1 VNPSG
6 IFLRRPKATA
16 LLAIALALA
25 GAIAYRLLPIASLP
39 QIDLPV
45 ISVSAQFP
53 GAEPSTMASAVATPL
68 ERQFGKIS
76 GVTEMT
82 SSSFLGSTQI
92 VLQFDLSRDVNAAE
106 RDVQAAIN
114 AAAGQLP
121 ADLPSQPTFRKV
133 NPSDAPIVAIGL
145 TSKTLSQ
152 GQIYDA
158 ATTVIQQKLSQLPGV
173 GQVIVGGSSL
183 PATRIELNP
192 MMVSHYGIGF
202 EQIRNV
208 IANSNVNRPKGR
220 LESAN
225 GQWTLAADDQI
236 HDLDDYRSMV
246 VSAQGTPVQLGRIA
260 EVRSSVE
267 NLLTAGICNGDP
279 AALVVVFRQPGA
291 NVVETV
297 DGIRKA
303 LPQLKME
310 VSPQIDFN
318 LAFDQ
323 TTTIRASIADVEV
336 TLVVSVLLV
345 TAVVFVFLRDW
356 RATVTAAVA
365 VPLSLLGSF
374 AVMYLLGYS
383 LDNLSLMALT
393 ISTGFVIDDAI
404 VVIEDIMRHQERG
417 LSPVQAALE
426 GSREIGFTVMSMTI
440 SLVAVF
446 LPILLMGGIV
456 GRIFR
461 EFAVTLSVSVVISLI
476 VSLTVTPVMCSL
488 LLKQNSETQEARLSR
503 WSELQFQRLQDG
515 YGRTLQFVLRHP
527 KGTIAV
533 AALTFVAS
541 IGLLVVIP
549 KGFFP
554 QEDSGRIMV
563 TFQSATDS
571 SFPAMQRYM
580 QEVVKVLN
588 DDPAVANAVGF
599 TGTGKG
605 VSTSTNLGRLYVSLR
620 PLSERRIG
628 ADDLIARLRG
638 KMQKLVGV
646 TVYFQSMQD
655 VKIGGRMSSGIYQ
668 YTLQSNDDNLLHHWL
683 PIIQDKVTRLPGLQD
698 VSNDEQD
705 GGLMSHLSIDRET
718 AGRLGVSASVL
729 DETLY
734 DAFGQ
739 REVSTIDEPLNQYH
753 VIMEAAPQY
762 WSDPSALR
770 YIYVHGTNGTDV
782 PLSAFTKLTS
792 QSTSLAVNHQSQLS
806 AATISFNLAPGLALS
821 SVTKEIDGIVRH
833 SGMPEQVHAGFQGTA
848 QAFQDSLATE
858 PLLLLMAIVTIYV
871 VLGMLYESYIHPIT
885 ILSTLPSAGTGA
897 LIALMLCGLEL
908 SIIALIGI
916 LLLIG
921 IVKKN
926 AIMMVD
932 FALQAEREE
941 GLSTSEAI
949 FKASMLRFRPILM
962 TTAAALLGAVPLVL
976 SHSLG
981 SEYRIPLAV
990 SIIGGLLL
998 SQLLTLYTTP
1008 VIYVYMERVAPSKRI
1023 PVVASNGSG
1032 VQPSTEPA

>member
-1 VNPSG
+1 MNPSS

-16 LLAIALALA
+16 LLAIALALS
-25 GAIAYRLLPIASLP
+25 GIIAYKLLPIASLP

-53 GAEPSTMASAVATPL
+53 GAEPATMASSVATPL

-76 GVTEMT
+76 GLTEMT
-82 SSSFLGSTQI
+82 SSSFLGSTSI
-92 VLQFDLSRDVNAAE
+92 VLQFDLTRDVNAAE
-106 RDVQAAIN
+106 RDVAAAIN

-121 ADLPSQPTFRKV
+121 ADIPSKPTFRKV
-133 NPSDAPIVAIGL
+133 NPSDAPIVVIGL
-145 TSKTLSQ
+145 TSKTLNE

-158 ATTVIQQKLSQLPGV
+158 ATTVIQQRLSQLPGV

-192 MMVSHYGIGF
+192 MMVSHYGLGF
-202 EQIRNV
+202 EQVRNA
-208 IANSNVNRPKGR
+208 IAASNLNRPKGQ
-220 LESAN
+220 LQDAS
-225 GQWTLAADDQI
+225 GQWTIDADDQI
-236 HDLDDYRSMV
+236 HDTAAYRSLV
-246 VSAQGTPVQLGRIA
+246 ISAQGAPVQLGRIA
-260 EVRSSVE
+260 EVRNSVE
-267 NLLTAGICNGDP
+267 NLLTSGICNGDP

-303 LPQLKME
+303 LPQLKTE

-323 TTTIRASIADVEV
+323 TTTIRASIADVQF
-336 TLVVSVLLV
+336 TLIISVLLV
-345 TAVVFVFLRDW
+345 TAVVFTFLRDW
-356 RATVTAAVA
+356 RATLTASVA
-365 VPLSLLGSF
+365 VPLSLLGTF
-374 AVMYLLGYS
+374 AVIYLLGYS

-404 VVIEDIMRHQERG
+404 VVIEDIMRHQEQG
-417 LSPVQAALE
+417 LSPLQAALE
-426 GSREIGFTVMSMTI
+426 GAREIEFTVVSMTI
-440 SLVAVF
+440 SLIAVF

-461 EFAVTLSVSVVISLI
+461 EFAITLSVSVVISLV

-488 LLKQNSETQEARLSR
+488 LLKQRSNIQEGRFAR
-503 WSELQFQRLQDG
+503 WSERQFQRLQDA
-515 YGRTLQFVLRHP
+515 YGWSLQIVLKHP
-527 KGTIAV
+527 RSTVAV
-533 AALTFVAS
+533 TVLTFITS

-554 QEDSGRIMV
+554 QEDSGRMLC
-563 TFQSATDS
+563 TLQSSTDV
-571 SFPAMQRYM
+571 SFPAMRQYL
-580 QEVVKVLN
+580 QQVVKILN

-599 TGTGKG
+599 TGSGQG
-605 VSTSTNLGRLYVSLR
+605 VSTSTNVGRLYVSLR

-628 ADDLIARLRG
+628 VDDVIARLRN
-638 KMQKLVGV
+638 KMQRLVGV
-646 TVYFQSMQD
+646 TVYFQSLQD
-655 VKIGGRMSSGIYQ
+655 VKIGGRSSPGIYQ
-668 YTLQSNDDNLLHHWL
+668 YTLQSNDEALLHHWL
-683 PIIQDKVTRLPGLQD
+683 PILQAKITRIPGLQD

-705 GGLMSHLSIDRET
+705 GGLMSHLSVDRQT
-718 AGRLGVSASVL
+718 AGKLGISTATI

-739 REVSTIDEPLNQYH
+739 REISTIDEPLNQYH
-753 VIMEAAPQY
+753 IIMEAAPQY
-762 WSDPSALR
+762 WRDPSALR
-770 YIYVHGTNGTDV
+770 YIYVHGVNGTEV
-782 PLSAFTKLTS
+782 PLSSFTKLEP
-792 QSTSLAVNHQSQLS
+792 QSTSLAINHQSQIPS
-806 AATISFNLAPGLALS
+806 ATISFNLAPGLALS
-821 SVTKEIDGIVRH
+821 SVTKEIDDVVQH
-833 SGMPEQVHAGFQGTA
+833 SGLPEQVHASFQGMA
-848 QAFQDSLATE
+848 QAFQQSLATE
-858 PLLLLMAIVTIYV
+858 PLLLAMAIITIYV
-871 VLGMLYESYIHPIT
+871 VLGILYESYIHPIT

-941 GLSTSEAI
+941 GLFTSDAI

-962 TTAAALLGAVPLVL
+962 TTAAALFGAIPLVV

-981 SEYRIPLAV
+981 AEYRVPLGV

-1008 VIYVYMERVAPSKRI
+1008 VIYVYMERFAPSKRI
-1023 PVVASNGSG
+1023 ATIEAETLDAS
-1032 VQPSTEPA
+1032 EPA

>member
-1 VNPSG
+1 VIG
-6 IFLRRPKATA
+6 
-16 LLAIALALA
+16 
-25 GAIAYRLLPIASLP
+25 YWLLPIAPLP
-39 QIDLPV
+39 EIDLPV
-45 ISVSAQFP
+45 IAVSAQFP
-53 GAEPSTMASAVATPL
+53 GAEPATMASSVATPL
-68 ERQFGKIS
+68 ERQLGKIA
-76 GVTEMT
+76 GLTEMT
-82 SSSFLGSTQI
+82 SSSYLGSTQI

-106 RDVQAAIN
+106 RDVQSAIN

-121 ADLPSQPTFRKV
+121 SDLPSQPTFRKV
-133 NPSDAPIVAIGL
+133 NPSDAPIAVVAL

-152 GQIYDA
+152 GQVYDA
-158 ATTVIQQKLSQLPGV
+158 ATTVIQQKLSQLSGV
-173 GQVIVGGSSL
+173 GQVVVGGSSL
-183 PATRIELNP
+183 PATRIDLNP
-192 MMVSHYGIGF
+192 MLVAHYGIGF

-208 IANSNVNRPKGR
+208 IGNSNVNRPKGR
-220 LESAN
+220 LEDGL
-225 GQWTLAADDQI
+225 GQWTLGTNDQI
-236 HDLDDYRSMV
+236 QDPATYRALV
-246 VSAQGTPVQLGRIA
+246 VSSQGNPVQLGRIA
-260 EVRSSVE
+260 EIHNSVE
-267 NLLTAGICNGDP
+267 NILTAGTSNGEP

-297 DGIRKA
+297 DGIRAA
-303 LPQLKME
+303 LPQLKQE

-323 TTTIRASIADVEV
+323 TTTIRDSIKDVEI

-345 TAVVFVFLRDW
+345 TAVVFLFLRDW

-374 AVMYLLGYS
+374 AVIYLLGYS

-404 VVIEDIMRHQERG
+404 VVIEDIMRHQEYG
-417 LSPVQAALE
+417 LSPLEAALE
-426 GSREIGFTVMSMTI
+426 GSREIGFTVVSMTI

-461 EFAVTLSVSVVISLI
+461 EFAVTLSISVIISLV

-488 LLKQNSETQEARLSR
+488 LLKQKSQITGRGRFTR
-503 WSELQFQRLQDG
+503 WSERQFERLQEG
-515 YGRTLQFVLRHP
+515 YGRSLQFVLRHP
-527 KGTIAV
+527 RSTIV
-533 AALTFVAS
+533 IAALTFVAS
-541 IGLLVVIP
+541 IVLLAAIP

-554 QEDSGRIMV
+554 QEDSGRLMV
-563 TFQSATDS
+563 TFQSSTDV
-571 SFPAMQRYM
+571 SFPAMQTYM
-580 QEVVKVLN
+580 QEVVKVLT

-605 VSTSTNLGRLYVSLR
+605 VSTSTNVGRLYVQLR
-620 PLSERRIG
+620 PLQERKLG
-628 ADDLIARLRG
+628 MEDVIARLRTN
-638 KMQKLVGV
+638 MQKLVGV
-646 TVYFQSMQD
+646 TVFFQSLQD
-655 VKIGGRMSSGIYQ
+655 LKIGGRTSAGIYQ
-668 YTLQSNDDNLLHHWL
+668 YTLQSNDEALLHHWL
-683 PIIQDKVTRLPGLQD
+683 PIIQDKVSRLPGLED

-705 GGLMSHLSIDRET
+705 GGLMSHLSIDRQT
-718 AGRLGVSASVL
+718 AARLGVSVSSL
-729 DETLY
+729 DQTLY

-739 REVSTIDEPLNQYH
+739 REVSTVDEPLNQYH
-753 VIMEAAPQY
+753 IIMEAAPRY
-762 WSDPSALR
+762 WADPSALH
-770 YIYVHGTNGTDV
+770 YLYVQGTNGTSV
-782 PLSAFTKLTS
+782 PLSSFTTMTP
-792 QSTSLAVNHQSQLS
+792 QSTTLAVNHQSQIP

-821 SVTKEIDGIVRH
+821 TVTKQFDDIVQK

-848 QAFQDSLATE
+848 QAFQSSLATE
-858 PLLLLMAIVTIYV
+858 PLLLVMAIVTIYV

-897 LIALMLCGLEL
+897 LIALMMCNLEL

-932 FALQAEREE
+932 FALQAERQE
-941 GLSTSEAI
+941 GLSTTDAI
-949 FKASMLRFRPILM
+949 FKASLLRFRPILM
-962 TTAAALLGAVPLVL
+962 TTAAALFGAVPLVTG
-976 SHSLG
+976 HGLG
-981 SEYRIPLAV
+981 SEYRIPLGV

-1008 VIYVYMERVAPSKRI
+1008 VIYVYMERFAPSRRI
-1023 PVVASNGSG
+1023 PVVLADNSGIQQAS
-1032 VQPSTEPA
+1032 EPA